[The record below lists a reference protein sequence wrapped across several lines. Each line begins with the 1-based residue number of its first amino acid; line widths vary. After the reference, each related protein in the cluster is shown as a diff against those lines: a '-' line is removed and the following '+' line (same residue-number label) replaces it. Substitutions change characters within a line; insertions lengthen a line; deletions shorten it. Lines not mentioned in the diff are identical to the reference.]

1 VAITT
6 QAQLDTAIGRATRI
20 GFNKGS
26 VPSGLGLYVTTFRAA
41 WQPAAATAP
50 ATASGQTLSRLSVG
64 ALPIPAPSGTTY
76 LAAYE
81 GVSSTAGAWLLSDRL
96 VETGALSSIVT
107 TAQTVGSVALP
118 ARATGAD
125 DVELWLEV
133 YTALG
138 ATPSPTVTASY
149 TNHLG
154 VSGRTATLVG
164 GLGVSAPANRMY
176 QMSLQSGDTS
186 VASVQ
191 SVTTTTSSGTA
202 GAFGVVLRRSFN
214 FGNVYVPNIGWSQGY
229 AETDLQI
236 IPDDAC
242 LELYVLSNSAGS
254 GQLLGSI
261 ALVQG

>member
-6 QAQLDTAIGRATRI
+6 QAQLDAAFDRATRI
-20 GFNKGS
+20 YFNKAGFS
-26 VPSGLGLYVTTFRAA
+26 TGLGWYGASFRTNYTPA
-41 WQPAAATAP
+41 PAAAP

-107 TAQTVGSVALP
+107 TAQTVNSVALP
-118 ARATGAD
+118 SRATGAD
-125 DVELWLEV
+125 DVELWIEV

-138 ATPSPTVTASY
+138 ATASPTVTASY

-164 GLGVSAPANRMY
+164 GFPASAPANRTF

-202 GAFGVVLRRSFN
+202 GAFGIVLRRSFN
-214 FGNVYVPNIGWSQGY
+214 FGNVYIPNIGWSQTY

-242 LELYVLSNSAGS
+242 MELYVLSNSASS

-261 ALVQG
+261 TLIQG